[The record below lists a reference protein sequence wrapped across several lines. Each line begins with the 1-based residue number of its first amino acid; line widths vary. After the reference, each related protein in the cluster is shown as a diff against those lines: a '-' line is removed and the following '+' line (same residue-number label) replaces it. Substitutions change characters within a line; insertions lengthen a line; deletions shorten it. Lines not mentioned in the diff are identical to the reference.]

1 MVSVR
6 KIHGSGM
13 RLKLIDGYRPPVL
26 TVLYTKPRMIGE
38 DEHGKRYR
46 IMPRHIDMILE
57 CTAN

>member
-1 MVSVR
+1 
-6 KIHGSGM
+6 M